1 MYFYG
6 ARILYKRNG
15 QHMNLYN
22 TRLLLSFYLQ
32 LNKVKELAKG
42 GSRCV
47 AIKLLSNTILLDGQ
61 TDDPSAQSIKV
72 SDTRAFVSMVQL
84 LRRER
89 LRKVAFAREILSSND
104 TTTKGMVNDT
114 SLLKH

>member
-61 TDDPSAQSIKV
+61 TDDPSAQSITV
-72 SDTRAFVSMVQL
+72 SDTRAFVS
-84 LRRER
+84 
-89 LRKVAFAREILSSND
+89 I
-104 TTTKGMVNDT
+104 
-114 SLLKH
+114 SLWYNCYVESV